1 MRKISLVGLIF
12 CSLLLFCSSAPLAR
26 QNIGILPFKDNT
38 GYDGGWDIQKGIA
51 TWLGE
56 AISQN
61 PFYQIVPTDTL
72 TSALKS
78 LPPRPKEGARS
89 CLLGF
94 LFPRRKRAAA
104 QQRST
109 EIREIV
115 KKAGVDVLITGEIN
129 KFSLSRFQAGLPMLA
144 GYESYS
150 STVELQASLQRVID
164 GKPLGTITGK
174 GEVTDRDLGLSLFG
188 RASDKTLEFYGL
200 DTLRFGSEEF
210 KKTVLGRAV
219 EKAID
224 QLKTKLE
231 QIVVPPPLPKVSQ
244 PAILLVEGNEV
255 YVNIGIEDNIQ
266 VGDKFSVYTRGKE
279 LRDPVT
285 GIVLGHTEQKVG
297 VIRITLIQAAH
308 LSKAEIMEGKERIKP
323 GNLIRIE

>member
-1 MRKISLVGLIF
+1 MRKIPLVGLIF
-12 CSLLLFCSSAPLAR
+12 CLLVLFCSSAPLAR

-78 LPPRPKEGARS
+78 LPPRPKKGARS
-89 CLLGF
+89 CLFGL
-94 LFPRRKRAAA
+94 LFPKRKKAAVHE
-104 QQRST
+104 RST
-109 EIREIV
+109 QIREIV

-164 GKPLGTITGK
+164 GKPLGTITGRAK
-174 GEVTDRDLGLSLFG
+174 VTDRDLGLSLFG
-188 RASDKTLEFYGL
+188 KASDKALEFYGL

-210 KKTVLGRAV
+210 KKTVLGRAA
-219 EKAID
+219 EKAIE

-244 PAILLVEGNEV
+244 PAILLVENNDV
-255 YVNIGIEDNIQ
+255 YVNIGIEDSIQ
-266 VGDKFSVYTRGKE
+266 VGDKFSVFSRGKE
-279 LRDPVT
+279 LRDPVS
-285 GIVLGHTEQKVG
+285 GMVLGYTEQKVG
-297 VIRITLIQAAH
+297 VIRIILIQAAH
-308 LSKAEIMEGKERIKP
+308 LSKAEIMEGKERIEP